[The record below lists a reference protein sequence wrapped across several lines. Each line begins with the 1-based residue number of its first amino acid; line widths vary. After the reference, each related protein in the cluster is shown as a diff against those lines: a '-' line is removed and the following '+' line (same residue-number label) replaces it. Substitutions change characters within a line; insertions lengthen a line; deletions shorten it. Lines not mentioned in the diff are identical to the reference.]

1 MTITILDTL
10 KAIAFARQKAEQ
22 ASAKRKAML
31 EAFKNS
37 PEYQEA
43 VALEETDAALV
54 ERLENTLRA
63 EALGQY
69 ANDKNKS
76 GTGYK
81 IKTVKHFEIPDPEK
95 VKAWCLT
102 NFTPALKVDTKAVET
117 AAKSGSIPADLVR
130 VEEQPQV
137 YIDSDLSQFLDA

>member
-1 MTITILDTL
+1 MTDTTIKSL
-10 KAIAFARQKAEQ
+10 AIARKGAEQ
-22 ASAKRKAML
+22 TSTKRKAML

-43 VALEETDAALV
+43 VALEEADAALV

-69 ANDKNKS
+69 ASDNNKT

-81 IKTVKHFEIPDPEK
+81 IRTVKHIEIPDPEK

-102 NFTPALKVDTKAVET
+102 NFTPALKVDMKAVET
-117 AAKSGSIPADLVR
+117 AAKNGSIPADLVR

-137 YIDSDLSQFLDA
+137 YIDSDLSQFLEE

>member
-1 MTITILDTL
+1 MSILNTI
-10 KAIAFARQKAEQ
+10 KALAEARREAEQ

-31 EAFKNS
+31 DAFKNS
-37 PEYQEA
+37 PEYVEVVYA
-43 VALEETDAALV
+43 ETYETDLV

-69 ANDKNKS
+69 ANDNNKS

-81 IKTVKHFEIPDPEK
+81 IKTVKRIEIPDPEK
-95 VKAWCLT
+95 VKTWCLI

-117 AAKSGSIPADLVR
+117 AAKNGNIPADLVR
-130 VEEQPQV
+130 VEDQSQV

>member
-1 MTITILDTL
+1 MTIIDTV
-10 KAIAFARQKAEQ
+10 KALAQARDDAEQ
-22 ASAKRKAML
+22 YSIKRKALL
-31 EAFKNS
+31 EAFTS
-37 PEYQEA
+37 SLEYTEA
-43 VALEETDAALV
+43 MDIEHEAAALV

-69 ANDKNKS
+69 TNDNNKS

-81 IKTVKHFEIPDPEK
+81 IKTVKHIEIPDPEK

-130 VEEQPQV
+130 VEDQPQV

>member
-1 MTITILDTL
+1 MSILNTI
-10 KAIAFARQKAEQ
+10 KALAEARKEAEQ

-69 ANDKNKS
+69 TNDNNKS

-81 IKTVKHFEIPDPEK
+81 IKTVKHIEIPDPEK

-130 VEEQPQV
+130 VEDQPQV